1 VDGVKV
7 PIRLRYV
14 FKEATLSVNI
24 YEVKH
29 NVAINDALF
38 SSPTQASKK

>member
-1 VDGVKV
+1 MKV

-14 FKEATLSVNI
+14 FQEATLSVNI

-29 NVAINDALF
+29 NVPINDALF
-38 SSPTQASKK
+38 SSPVQASKK